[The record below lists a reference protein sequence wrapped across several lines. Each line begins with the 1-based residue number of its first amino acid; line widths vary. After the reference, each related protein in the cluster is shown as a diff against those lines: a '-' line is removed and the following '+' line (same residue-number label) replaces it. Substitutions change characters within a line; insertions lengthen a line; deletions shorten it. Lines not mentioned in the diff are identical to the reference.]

1 MNLLQHLLDA
11 LFGAQEHI
19 IDIPILPGQTPEEV
33 IHVLEL
39 AAEETGV
46 ELTHI
51 EIIEREE

>member
-1 MNLLQHLLDA
+1 MPSLAHRNTSST
-11 LFGAQEHI
+11 F
-19 IDIPILPGQTPEEV
+19 PILPGQTPEEV